1 MPQNYYCK
9 NCTISLLEEFKD
21 FRYLSRVTSDS
32 KTFKKGG
39 RIFYCKNCGL
49 IQKISDQKW
58 LKEISNIYNNYK
70 TFSVS
75 GFYDQVINDEVSKKL
90 IPRCEVLLRNLKTL
104 IDFKKIH
111 NWLDYGCGRGAMLS
125 SANNVC
131 EKLYGYDLNKN
142 NTKYLKK
149 IKNFKELYCSAEE
162 LPSKKFQFIS
172 MIHSLEHFVNPYD
185 DLITA
190 NKSLKDDGVLFIQVN
205 DTRLNP
211 FEILVADHLTH
222 FEPNTLSSLLFSSG
236 FEIIEINNCW
246 VTKEISVL
254 VKKQKSNFNQI
265 KKFKPTHNLSKIK
278 LQLNWLNKVVS
289 KGKKISSIKTNF
301 GLFGSSVAST
311 WLANEIGTKVNFFV
325 DEDPNRIGKMHMNK
339 PIFSPES
346 LKKDDL
352 VYIGLIPP
360 IAFKISKKLKKLN
373 INYQLPPSY

>member
-149 IKNFKELYCSAEE
+149 IKNLLLELTKLMRKVKRFS
-162 LPSKKFQFIS
+162 
-172 MIHSLEHFVNPYD
+172 
-185 DLITA
+185 
-190 NKSLKDDGVLFIQVN
+190 IQVSLIDQN
-205 DTRLNP
+205 DTL
-211 FEILVADHLTH
+211 E
-222 FEPNTLSSLLFSSG
+222 
-236 FEIIEINNCW
+236 
-246 VTKEISVL
+246 
-254 VKKQKSNFNQI
+254 Q
-265 KKFKPTHNLSKIK
+265 
-278 LQLNWLNKVVS
+278 
-289 KGKKISSIKTNF
+289 
-301 GLFGSSVAST
+301 
-311 WLANEIGTKVNFFV
+311 
-325 DEDPNRIGKMHMNK
+325 
-339 PIFSPES
+339 
-346 LKKDDL
+346 
-352 VYIGLIPP
+352 
-360 IAFKISKKLKKLN
+360 
-373 INYQLPPSY
+373 